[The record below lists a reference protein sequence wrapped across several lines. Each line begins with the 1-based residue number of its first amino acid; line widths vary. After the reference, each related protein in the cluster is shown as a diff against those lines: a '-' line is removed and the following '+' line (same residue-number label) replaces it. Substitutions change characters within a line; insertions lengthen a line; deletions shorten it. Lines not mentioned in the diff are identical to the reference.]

1 MALEQWQGFPLLFHK
16 KTRRLVSCRRATQP
30 VYNVYSSSCA
40 ALRRL
45 AAHKVRRELSVF
57 IQFCGG
63 FGAFGAFWCFLV
75 FFVFFASSFFEYLFL
90 KFCLPQRPFFPYK
103 RTS

>member
-45 AAHKVRRELSVF
+45 AAHKVRRGFCLF
-57 IQFCGG
+57 IQFLGIFSIFGRFLG
-63 FGAFGAFWCFLV
+63 FFAVLVFFLV
-75 FFVFFASSFFEYLFL
+75 FVFFA
-90 KFCLPQRPFFPYK
+90 
-103 RTS
+103 